1 MLTVLRRMQNR
12 LSNWQA
18 ISGLFIVLLVIEA
31 VVLPYGSS
39 KLNDY
44 SGGAGILD
52 LRLSYSADKAYAI
65 IGAYSD
71 AGRSFYVTFTL
82 AADYIYPIV
91 YSLCFS
97 LLTTVIYRRAFAPKS
112 WLHQL
117 PLLIYITLLLDYLEN
132 ACILTML
139 TNYPDRITFIAQA
152 GSLFTTLKWTM
163 AAISIL
169 LLLFGIVMLIVK
181 RLRKTH

>member
-1 MLTVLRRMQNR
+1 MQTR
-12 LSNWQA
+12 LSIWQV
-18 ISGLFIVLLVIEA
+18 ITGLFIVLLIIEA

-44 SGGAGILD
+44 SGSAGILD
-52 LRLSYSADKAYAI
+52 LRLSYSVDKAYAI

-71 AGRSFYVTFTL
+71 AGRAFYVTFTL
-82 AADYIYPIV
+82 TADFIYPIV
-91 YSLCFS
+91 YSLFFA

-112 WLHQL
+112 WAHQL

-132 ACILTML
+132 ACIVTML
-139 TNYPDRITFIAQA
+139 TQYPDQITFIAKA
-152 GSLFTTLKWTM
+152 SSLFTTLKWMM
-163 AAISIL
+163 AAISVL
-169 LLLFGIVMLIVK
+169 LLLLGVVMLIVK